1 MCHWIGSE
9 SESAVCRWGRYIRW
23 RSFLPYEI
31 RKARASRAGRKRE
44 RESDKEVG
52 RRKRKAM
59 KEGGIEGVVGQ
70 WSVNHRHG
78 VMTRLSF
85 QRLHRRKS
93 SVRSYRPLSLSLS
106 LPCPPS
112 LLVPEHPLPERTT
125 AWFLLQESIRWLQES
140 KGFYVKILQKIMA
153 RYTFLQ
159 RGIALH
165 SLSSRSI
172 PLSLSLSSFFLHR
185 PPFFVLT
192 SRFFLLIFFAR
203 LPSSPST
210 ELLCTESASL

>member
-1 MCHWIGSE
+1 M
-9 SESAVCRWGRYIRW
+9 
-23 RSFLPYEI
+23 
-31 RKARASRAGRKRE
+31 
-44 RESDKEVG
+44 
-52 RRKRKAM
+52 
-59 KEGGIEGVVGQ
+59 VGQ

-93 SVRSYRPLSLSLS
+93 SVRSYRPPF
-106 LPCPPS
+106 LPCPPP

-165 SLSSRSI
+165 SLSSRFV
-172 PLSLSLSSFFLHR
+172 PLFSFFL
-185 PPFFVLT
+185 T
-192 SRFFLLIFFAR
+192 SSSVFRLDIT
-203 LPSSPST
+203 LPSSH
-210 ELLCTESASL
+210 LLCTSAFGFSDRITMHRECIPLIASPSRSAPIGGRKLVERKFILVRDSRTRIGRKVFSKQVNYGKIISGNRFANA